1 MHFEPI
7 FYRDKLHLVN
17 PKGDIGI
24 ITLWSSVSQTLAK
37 LASLGIDLDQTTSRI
52 AVIGNLYGNG
62 LPQLLRNL
70 LWNPQITRLII
81 VGQDLSDSKASL
93 INFFMRGLEPVTYLG
108 TPAHRIIDTQ
118 RIIDN
123 HISPTDFASRI
134 KLHALGKLS
143 DQNTAAT
150 LTKIFQSLDQLPDCQ
165 LPRRQVPLP
174 QLTVQHYP
182 SEPRQHNI
190 LRNTPLEAWR
200 ELIFRLVRFGH
211 RAQLKK
217 GDRIELQNV
226 KVTIETPLTESPS
239 DLPAHGFSLDQFQA
253 YQQRILS
260 PDLGEQSYSYGNR
273 LRGYFKHHGQIVDS
287 LTIAIHRLK
296 ADSQTR
302 HAYISLWDNSRD
314 LPEGHNCPCLVS
326 LYFRYFDER
335 LTLTATFRTHNA
347 MDAWLENVYGL
358 MAIQNYVADAV
369 PMQTGVLTIISHSI
383 TLDTT
388 NLDRAKIIAE
398 SKLSDDH
405 TDPATKKRTP
415 RYDHHGNFAITVD
428 SETQELVVQHSYQG
442 AILKNYRGT
451 SAEAIEQQLARDCAI
466 SEISHAMY
474 VGRELAR
481 NEIKLR

>member
-7 FYRDKLHLVN
+7 FYREKLHLVN

-81 VGQDLSDSKASL
+81 VGQDLSDSKSSL

-123 HISPTDFASRI
+123 LISPTDFASRV

-150 LTKIFQSLDQLPDCQ
+150 LTKIFQSLDQLPERQ

-226 KVTIETPLTESPS
+226 KVTIETPLIESPS
-239 DLPAHGFSLDQFQA
+239 DLQAHGFSLDQFQA

-260 PDLGEQSYSYGNR
+260 HDLGEQSYSYGNR

-287 LTIAIHRLK
+287 LAIAIHRLK

-302 HAYISLWDNSRD
+302 HAYISLWDNCRD

-358 MAIQNYVADAV
+358 IAIQNYVADAV
-369 PMQTGVLTIISHSI
+369 PMQPGAITVISHSI

-398 SKLSDDH
+398 SSDNH
-405 TDPATKKRTP
+405 TDPLTKKRTP

-428 SETQELVVQHSYQG
+428 LETQELVVQHSYQG